1 MMQVGVLGLGEA
13 GSLFAADLVAG
24 GVRVVGFDP
33 ADVPTPHGVERC
45 AVPADAVRQ
54 VDLVLALTAAADA
67 RTALVQGLDA
77 MPPGQ
82 LYADLSTSAPSLKR
96 ELSAVAADHGVEY
109 VDVALVAVVPGHGLR
124 TPALVSGPSADRYAA
139 ALSPF
144 DVPIESIGGAVGD
157 AITRKLLRSVMMK
170 GLAAVIGEAMRAAEE
185 ADLAEWLWRNIVDE
199 ISAADERLVT
209 RLVDGTARHA
219 RRRLEEMQAS
229 EDLLASLGV
238 EPVMTS
244 ATVRSLQ
251 HVASGTPQR
260 VAT

>member
-1 MMQVGVLGLGEA
+1 MQVGVLGLGEA
-13 GSLFAADLVAG
+13 GSLFAADLAAL
-24 GVRVVGFDP
+24 GVRVLGFDP
-33 ADVPTPHGVERC
+33 ADVATPPGVERC
-45 AVPADAVRQ
+45 AVPSDAVCD
-54 VDLVLALTAAADA
+54 VDLVLALTAACDA
-67 RTALVQGLDA
+67 RAALVQGIDD
-77 MPPGQ
+77 MPAGQ

-96 ELSAVAADHGVEY
+96 ELAEIAATRGVGY
-109 VDVALVAVVPGHGLR
+109 VDVALVAVVPGNGLR
-124 TPALVSGPSADRYAA
+124 TPAIASGPSATRYADTLA
-139 ALSPF
+139 PF
-144 DVPIESIGGAVGD
+144 GVPIESIDGEVGD

-199 ISAADERLVT
+199 ISAADERLVA

-229 EDLLASLGV
+229 EVLLASLGI

-251 HVASGTPQR
+251 QVASGHPS
-260 VAT
+260 